1 MDGASISSMDDY
13 NRVLDAHQ
21 VGDTIT
27 VAVRRGNRQIT
38 LTMTPAAGR
47 RLLWK
52 HRRLTGHGKAG
63 RKSAGDIH

>member
-38 LTMTPAAGR
+38 LTMTLRQAGASSGSIAA
-47 RLLWK
+47 
-52 HRRLTGHGKAG
+52 
-63 RKSAGDIH
+63 